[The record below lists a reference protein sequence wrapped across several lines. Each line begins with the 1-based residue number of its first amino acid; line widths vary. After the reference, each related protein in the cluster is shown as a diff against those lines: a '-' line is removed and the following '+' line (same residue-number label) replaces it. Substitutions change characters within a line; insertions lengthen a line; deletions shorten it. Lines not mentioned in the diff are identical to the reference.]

1 MCNPKDTIIHRFGA
15 SQSDMTRL
23 AGRKCSQPGPLCSPT
38 LLLTFAV
45 VKSSGLRSSR
55 FNLNKGRS
63 RTGVSISVPGVSG
76 TLSHSRFTR
85 SWSRHRSTMSRSS
98 VGSHRTFSGT
108 SANTPITSEQTTA
121 SSTSRSRDSYLIAQQ
136 RSPLQEQEIGEEE
149 EENSRNIL
157 QELIEHDNDEHHS
170 QARSQLTES
179 SALHYGSDFDT
190 SSQVGSTMQWQRA
203 ARHMRPDINCAPSQ
217 HRTICIDSMEDD
229 LSDGLEPG
237 PKLYIWGTRICVFHV
252 QRAFRTFVNEFRPA
266 SVSDDENML
275 TLPSNVRME
284 IDLDRPYY
292 LERLYEIDQ
301 SENIAFNL
309 NLEHVRV
316 FNEALYRKIICYPS
330 DIIPYLDLTINEIFS
345 EKYQKVLYAPI
356 EVRPFNA
363 QKTRNMRALNPQD
376 IDQLITISGMVVRTS
391 PLIPEMRQAYFQCT
405 VCNFP
410 IDIEVDR
417 GRIEEPA
424 VCHNCQSKYSFQLVH
439 NRSLFM
445 DKQIIK
451 LQESPDDMP
460 AGQTPHTVTLLAHG
474 DLVERIQPGD
484 RVAVTGIYR
493 AVPARVNPRM
503 RNVNSIY
510 RTSVD
515 VLHFRKTDES
525 RLHQI
530 DDGTYLTDERVSLI
544 MNLAKRTDIVS
555 RLTNAVA
562 PSIYG
567 HEDIKRGILCLL
579 FGGTNKE
586 DKTSNKIKLR
596 SEINILLCGDPGTSK
611 SQLLQYVYRL
621 VPRAQYTSGKG
632 SSAVGL
638 TASVTRDPDTRHLVL
653 QTGALVLADNGVCCI
668 DEFDKMNDSTRSV
681 LHEVM
686 EQQTLSIAKA
696 GIICQLNARTSI
708 LAAANPVDSQW
719 NRNKT
724 IVDNIQLPHTL
735 LSRFDLIFLLV
746 DAQNELYDRRLANHL
761 VSLYY
766 KENND
771 NECEMLD
778 LALLRDYIGYARC
791 YINPLLDEASSRCL
805 IDKYLQM
812 RKAGS
817 GFGQVSAYPR
827 QLESLIR
834 LAEAHAKI
842 RLSNE
847 SSFLVPISMLFSLHR
862 EALKQSAVDPSTGR
876 VDINIL
882 AAGISSTSRQIID
895 ELAEAIRG
903 ELSQRHGILVS
914 LKKLVQRL
922 RQNDLSFTR
931 ELFDEAINSLIKNE
945 VLVRTGDKVRYVAA
959 I

>member
-1 MCNPKDTIIHRFGA
+1 MSGNSSHSHSTRSRRHFRSTTSESPPSSYQTVSEA
-15 SQSDMTRL
+15 SNDSTRTSRHTTARNTSGSNSHQAAQQL
-23 AGRKCSQPGPLCSPT
+23 SSPQDQEIVEGRNIQNTEQETVHFDQNERHSPT
-38 LLLTFAV
+38 
-45 VKSSGLRSSR
+45 
-55 FNLNKGRS
+55 
-63 RTGVSISVPGVSG
+63 
-76 TLSHSRFTR
+76 
-85 SWSRHRSTMSRSS
+85 
-98 VGSHRTFSGT
+98 
-108 SANTPITSEQTTA
+108 
-121 SSTSRSRDSYLIAQQ
+121 
-136 RSPLQEQEIGEEE
+136 
-149 EENSRNIL
+149 
-157 QELIEHDNDEHHS
+157 
-170 QARSQLTES
+170 RSQLTES
-179 SALHYGSDFDT
+179 SALHYGSDLDT
-190 SSQVGSTMQWQRA
+190 SSQVGSTMSWQRTV
-203 ARHMRPDINCAPSQ
+203 RHMRPDINCAPSQ
-217 HRTICIDSMEDD
+217 HRTVCIDSMEDD
-229 LSDGLEPG
+229 LSNDLELG
-237 PKLYIWGTRICVFHV
+237 PKLYIWGTRICVFDV
-252 QRAFRTFVNEFRPA
+252 QRAFRTFVNEFRPTN
-266 SVSDDENML
+266 VSDDENIM

-284 IDLDRPYY
+284 IDLERPYY

-309 NLEHVRV
+309 NLQHARL
-316 FNEALYRKIICYPS
+316 FNEALYRKIVCYPS

-376 IDQLITISGMVVRTS
+376 IDQLITISGMVIRTS

-410 IDIEVDR
+410 IDVEVDR

-445 DKQIIK
+445 DKQVIK

-474 DLVERIQPGD
+474 DMVERVQPGD
-484 RVAVTGIYR
+484 RVTVTGIYR
-493 AVPARVNPRM
+493 AVPARINPRI
-503 RNVNSIY
+503 RNVNSVY
-510 RTSVD
+510 RTSID
-515 VLHFRKTDES
+515 VLHFRKTDQN

-530 DDGTYLTDERVSLI
+530 DDGSHLTDERVSMIL
-544 MNLAKRTDIVS
+544 NLAKRADIVN
-555 RLTNAVA
+555 RLTNVVA

-567 HEDIKRGILCLL
+567 HDDIKRGILCLL

-586 DKTSNKIKLR
+586 DRTGNKIKLR
-596 SEINILLCGDPGTSK
+596 SDINILLCGDPGTSK

-708 LAAANPVDSQW
+708 LAAANPIDSQW

-746 DAQNELYDRRLANHL
+746 DSQNELYDRRLANHL

-766 KENND
+766 RETND
-771 NECEMLD
+771 DDCELLD
-778 LALLRDYIGYARC
+778 LALLRDYIGYARS
-791 YINPLLDEASSRCL
+791 YVNPLLDEASSRCL

-842 RLSNE
+842 RLS
-847 SSFLVPISMLFSLHR
+847 SMVSVQDVEDAYSLHR

-882 AAGISSTSRQIID
+882 AAGITTTTKQIID
-895 ELAEAIRG
+895 QLAEAIRS
-903 ELSQRHGILVS
+903 ELLQRRGILVS
-914 LKKLVQRL
+914 LKQLMQRL

-931 ELFDEAINSLIKNE
+931 EIFDEAINNLVKNE
-945 VLVRTGDKVRYVAA
+945 LLVRTGDKIRYVAA
-959 I
+959 T

>member
-1 MCNPKDTIIHRFGA
+1 M
-15 SQSDMTRL
+15 SDN
-23 AGRKCSQPGPLCSPT
+23 S
-38 LLLTFAV
+38 
-45 VKSSGLRSSR
+45 
-55 FNLNKGRS
+55 
-63 RTGVSISVPGVSG
+63 
-76 TLSHSRFTR
+76 SHSRSIRSRDRPRSATSGSPTNSRQTLSEASNNSTR
-85 SWSRHRSTMSRSS
+85 ISQQTTAENVSRSRSS
-98 VGSHRTFSGT
+98 HRAVLQLPSSQEHEIVETGIIRGT
-108 SANTPITSEQTTA
+108 
-121 SSTSRSRDSYLIAQQ
+121 
-136 RSPLQEQEIGEEE
+136 EQEAVQ
-149 EENSRNIL
+149 RD
-157 QELIEHDNDEHHS
+157 QTEHHS
-170 QARSQLTES
+170 SARSQLTES
-179 SALHYGSDFDT
+179 SVLHYGSDLDT
-190 SSQVGSTMQWQRA
+190 SSQVGSTMSWQRTV
-203 ARHMRPDINCAPSQ
+203 RHMRPDINCAPSQ
-217 HRTICIDSMEDD
+217 HRTICIDRMEDD
-229 LSDGLEPG
+229 LSNGLEPG
-237 PKLYIWGTRICVFHV
+237 PKLYIWGTRICVFDV
-252 QRAFRTFVNEFRPA
+252 QRAFRTFINEFRPT
-266 SVSDDENML
+266 SVSDDENVL

-284 IDLDRPYY
+284 IDLERPYY

-309 NLEHVRV
+309 NLQHIKL
-316 FNEALYRKIICYPS
+316 FNEALYRKIVCYPS

-376 IDQLITISGMVVRTS
+376 IDQLITISGMVIRTS
-391 PLIPEMRQAYFQCT
+391 PLIPEMKQAYFQCT

-410 IDIEVDR
+410 VDVEVDR

-424 VCHNCQSKYSFQLVH
+424 MCHNCQSKYSFQLVH

-474 DLVERIQPGD
+474 DMVERVQPGD

-503 RNVNSIY
+503 RNVNAVY
-510 RTSVD
+510 RTSID
-515 VLHFRKTDES
+515 VLHFRKTDQS

-530 DDGTYLTDERVSLI
+530 DDGTHLTDEKVSLI
-544 MNLAKRTDIVS
+544 MNLSKRTDIVN

-586 DKTSNKIKLR
+586 DRTGNKIKLR

-746 DAQNELYDRRLANHL
+746 DSQNELYDRCLANHL
-761 VSLYY
+761 VALYY
-766 KENND
+766 RETND
-771 NECEMLD
+771 AECELLD
-778 LALLRDYIGYARC
+778 LALLRDYIGYARS
-791 YINPLLDEASSRCL
+791 YVNPLLDEASSRCL
-805 IDKYLQM
+805 IDKYLHM

-842 RLSNE
+842 RLSNTVSVQDVE
-847 SSFLVPISMLFSLHR
+847 DAYSLHR

-882 AAGISSTSRQIID
+882 AAGISATSRQIID
-895 ELAEAIRG
+895 QLAEVICS

-914 LKKLVQRL
+914 LKKLMQQL
-922 RQNDLSFTR
+922 RQNDVSFTK
-931 ELFDEAINSLIKNE
+931 ELFDEAVNKLVKNE
-945 VLVRTGDKVRYVAA
+945 ILVRTGDKVRYVATT
-959 I
+959 